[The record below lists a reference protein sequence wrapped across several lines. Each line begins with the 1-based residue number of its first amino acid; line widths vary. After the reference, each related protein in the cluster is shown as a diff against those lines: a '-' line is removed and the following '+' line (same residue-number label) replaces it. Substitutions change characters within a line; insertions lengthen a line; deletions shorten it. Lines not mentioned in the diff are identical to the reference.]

1 MSSSPAVILSDIPIF
16 LRSNGKATAS
26 HILGSKTGV
35 EVGACYW
42 KLHPTLPR
50 FMVVFKN
57 KFDRD
62 NWYKT
67 SVKLDEMK
75 RNGVYVSVHGLVL
88 QGHGQSDERGGG
100 ASHGRWEEIMC
111 RRRKLYEAASR
122 KGQKYEWWCS

>member
-67 SVKLDEMK
+67 SMKLDEMK
-75 RNGVYVSVHGLVL
+75 RNGVSVYTAWYSRDMDKVMSEEE
-88 QGHGQSDERGGG
+88 GQAMAGGG
-100 ASHGRWEEIMC
+100 RNSSVGGGSYM
-111 RRRKLYEAASR
+111 
-122 KGQKYEWWCS
+122 